1 MLFPGSG
8 WRPGHCGRRCAR
20 MSLRGPRCCLR
31 ARSPLWLELMEMGTR
46 GSSCPGARLPGWPP
60 PVRAMCWPACWARCW
75 RSRTTCCPTIR
86 LWFRRS
92 PRPPRICMGLPARWP
107 AGRSSADG
115 IVRICMGMRARLR
128 RARSG
133 IRLLPVM
140 SSRLFP
146 GFWQAAPLTV
156 SWRVI
161 PLISMLRACPPFRAG
176 GIRSSRARLVPRPR
190 RWPGPPMRSS

>member
-75 RSRTTCCPTIR
+75 RSRTTCCPTNPA
-86 LWFRRS
+86 LV
-92 PRPPRICMGLPARWP
+92 PEVAAAAAYMHGLAGAMASGSEPARM
-107 AGRSSADG
+107 ASSASVWACGQDS
-115 IVRICMGMRARLR
+115 R

-146 GFWQAAPLTV
+146 GFWRAAPLTV

-176 GIRSSRARLVPRPR
+176 GIRPAEH
-190 RWPGPPMRSS
+190 G